1 MTYAVLIPV
10 NSEALTTAST
20 RPVSSSIR
28 RVVAGSPGTPQS
40 GLGTA
45 TTLIDVAEPCRSER
59 NENEL
64 QFQENFWLKNSCT
77 CVEVVNLEGMYS
89 VLCSSDSVVMRYR
102 STHSH
107 QRIVE
112 TNELK
117 KTNQRVLNRRNGVC
131 FASRSRDSEHS
142 RTDRVTLFTRAES
155 VRVSRAELPIS

>member
-28 RVVAGSPGTPQS
+28 RVVAGSPGTAQS

-64 QFQENFWLKNSCT
+64 QFQENF
-77 CVEVVNLEGMYS
+77 
-89 VLCSSDSVVMRYR
+89 
-102 STHSH
+102 
-107 QRIVE
+107 
-112 TNELK
+112 
-117 KTNQRVLNRRNGVC
+117 
-131 FASRSRDSEHS
+131 
-142 RTDRVTLFTRAES
+142 LFEK
-155 VRVSRAELPIS
+155 